1 MDLQPNRR
9 GIDNNR
15 TKDAGMPSSG
25 GMSAAGG
32 LLPAQRQQQPYEGV
46 GAQQPPMASPKP
58 SAGGGGA
65 ANGTI
70 NGGAVQGAQFKTSA
84 QPMSPGVASYLS
96 IPSQQFMAPQAQ
108 ATGTMLPARQMQ
120 QGPMQL
126 NMQQGPVAFKAGDP
140 PNFGKPLPNSPQQ
153 TTPQYPNGSQDVAT
167 GPTDVPVADPAPW
180 DPRGDIASIKSF
192 YDEGNAW
199 DANTRLAL
207 QNQMAGNTRAQMLR
221 DSMAGRGS
229 NLGQI
234 AQDRSNL
241 DTMASYEAQRG
252 QLQNQ
257 AQQDAYARE
266 MQYADTL
273 NQTKTQL
280 VELALRAGMPFDDT
294 DFNAMASELLQ
305 QYGGKPDPG
314 SMLEAI
320 QKGAAKNASP
330 YAKLTEGQVLDKIK
344 QYWTQ
349 DTFAMQDEEAGVA
362 FIEGLSKAQL
372 KALYNRAD
380 GREWLAKA
388 LDDSYGDQWDR
399 LAKAMQ
405 DAGIPILED

>member
-32 LLPAQRQQQPYEGV
+32 LLPAQRQQQPFEKV

-153 TTPQYPNGSQDVAT
+153 TTPQYPNGSQDVAA

-180 DPRGDIASIKSF
+180 DPRAEIDKIKSF
-192 YDEGNAW
+192 YDEGGQW

-207 QNQMAGNTRAQMLR
+207 QNQMAGNNRAQMLR
-221 DSMAGRGS
+221 DASAGRGS

-320 QKGAAKNASP
+320 QKGTAKNTSP

>member
-15 TKDAGMPSSG
+15 TKEAGMPSSG

-32 LLPAQRQQQPYEGV
+32 LLPAQRQQQPFEKV

-96 IPSQQFMAPQAQ
+96 IPSQSFTAPQAQ
-108 ATGTMLPARQMQ
+108 ATGTMLPAKQMQ

-126 NMQQGPVAFKAGDP
+126 NMQQQGPLGIKADSP
-140 PNFGKPLPNSPQQ
+140 PLNFGKPLPNSPQQ
-153 TTPQYPNGSQDVAT
+153 TTPQYPNGSQDA
-167 GPTDVPVADPAPW
+167 PQPDPPPF
-180 DPRGDIASIKSF
+180 DPRKEIADIRSF
-192 YDEGNAW
+192 YDEGGAW

-221 DSMAGRGS
+221 DAAAGRGS

-257 AQQDAYARE
+257 AQQDAYAKE
-266 MQYADTL
+266 MQYAETM
-273 NQTKTQL
+273 NQTKMEL
-280 VELALRAGMPFDDT
+280 VKLASALGMKFDDA
-294 DFNAMASELLQ
+294 DFNTMASELLQ
-305 QYGGKPDPG
+305 QYGGKPSPG

-320 QKGAAKNASP
+320 QKVPSKSP
-330 YAKLTEGQVLDKIK
+330 YANLTEGQVLDKIK
-344 QYWTQ
+344 KFWTQ

-362 FIEGLSKAQL
+362 FIEGLSKSQL
-372 KALYNRAD
+372 RALYNRAD

-388 LDDSYGDQWDR
+388 LDDTYGDQWDR
-399 LAKAMQ
+399 LAKALQ

>member
-32 LLPAQRQQQPYEGV
+32 LLPAQRQQQPFEGV

-153 TTPQYPNGSQDVAT
+153 TTPQYPNGSQDVAA
-167 GPTDVPVADPAPW
+167 GPVDAPKPTPAPF

-192 YDEGNAW
+192 YDEGGAW

-221 DSMAGRGS
+221 DATAGRGS

-266 MQYADTL
+266 MQYADTM
-273 NQTKTQL
+273 NQTKMEL
-280 VELALRAGMPFDDT
+280 VKLASALGMKFDDADYNT
-294 DFNAMASELLQ
+294 MAKEALS
-305 QYGGKPDPG
+305 QYGAKADPG
-314 SMLEAI
+314 SMMEIIDKAT
-320 QKGAAKNASP
+320 AKNASP

-372 KALYNRAD
+372 KALYNRPD

>member
-15 TKDAGMPSSG
+15 TKEAGMPSSG

-32 LLPAQRQQQPYEGV
+32 LLPAQRQQQPFEKV

-70 NGGAVQGAQFKTSA
+70 NGGALQGAQFKTSA

-96 IPSQQFMAPQAQ
+96 IPSQSFTAPQAQ

-126 NMQQGPVAFKAGDP
+126 NMQQQGPLGIKADSP
-140 PNFGKPLPNSPQQ
+140 PLNFGKPLPNSPQQ
-153 TTPQYPNGSQDVAT
+153 TTPQYPNGPQDA
-167 GPTDVPVADPAPW
+167 PQPDPPPF
-180 DPRGDIASIKSF
+180 DPRKEIADIRSF
-192 YDEGNAW
+192 YDQGGAW

-207 QNQMAGNTRAQMLR
+207 QNQMAGNNRAQMLR
-221 DSMAGRGS
+221 DAVAGRGS

-252 QLQNQ
+252 QLQQQ
-257 AQQDAYARE
+257 AQQDAYAKE
-266 MQYADTL
+266 MDYA
-273 NQTKTQL
+273 NQINQIKMEM
-280 VELALRAGMPFDDT
+280 VKMAAALGMEFDDAA
-294 DFNAMASELLQ
+294 FNTMASELLQ
-305 QYGGKPDPG
+305 QYGGKPSPG

-320 QKGAAKNASP
+320 QKGTAKNASP
-330 YAKLTEGQVLDKIK
+330 YANLTEGQVLDKIK
-344 QYWTQ
+344 KFWTQ

-362 FIEGLSKAQL
+362 FIEGLSKSQL

-388 LDDSYGDQWDR
+388 LDDTYGDQWDR
-399 LAKAMQ
+399 LAKALQ